1 MTKTSFLRVRPWVLL
16 LVLAAGTLRC
26 SENNVQPPT
35 PTAIAMVDGN
45 GQTGVAGESL
55 ANPLVVVVT
64 DEKGDPVQGVSV
76 HWDAGGSGSV
86 SSGSVETGANGR
98 ASVQRVLGPQPGEQ
112 STTAS
117 VAGLSGSPVT
127 FLAIATDGESSSLAV
142 TTQPSA
148 TAESGVA
155 LGAQPV
161 VQLRDPDGNDLAQ
174 SGVAVTA
181 SLATGSGTLG
191 GTLTEAT
198 NGAGGA
204 TFTDLAITG
213 PAGTYTIR
221 FSAPDFVPAV
231 SSAITVSTQ
240 SGNTIL
246 LITNPPTAALDREVF
261 DPAVQPVVQVRD
273 GSGNPVPGV
282 GVTAS
287 LTGGGGTLE
296 GTTTSTTDAQGFAKF
311 GDLGIDGAGAQTLE
325 FSTGLTSV
333 TATPVTLSALPSEAT
348 SGKWGPVVAWDIVP
362 LHIHLL
368 PSGKVLG
375 WGKYE
380 DGGVMGTMATRP
392 RLWDPAAGPP
402 TSAIEVQ
409 ADTMLFCSGHTLMA
423 DGRLMVTGGH
433 KRDNVGIDVTNIFDP
448 ASQTWTTGLPK
459 MAFGRWYPTVTT
471 LADGRVLTMAGND
484 SAGNVVTTPEIWE
497 NNNHWVPLPGAGSL
511 NIPYYPRN
519 FVAPDGR
526 IFMAGERIKSR
537 WFDVDGTAAGGR
549 GKWTTGPNHVWPF
562 NRDYGTA
569 AMYEAG
575 KILYTGGGGNPS
587 WSQSPDAKDDAPTAI
602 AEKIDLN
609 AGSPAW
615 SSAGMMEF
623 PRRHLNSTI
632 LPDGTVLITGG
643 TKGGGF
649 VDINLGDAARAAELW
664 DPKTN
669 QWKTLAA
676 NSVMRVYHSVSLLL
690 PDGTVLH
697 GASGNAMAGGAN
709 PVPVPDEA
717 NHEIFSPPY
726 LFKGAR
732 PTITSTPSSVSY
744 GQTFPVA
751 TPNAAQITDARW
763 IRLGSVTHAFDASQR
778 ANTLTFTRT
787 ATGVDVTAPADPN
800 LAPPGYY
807 LLFVLNRNGVPS
819 TGKIIRVG

>member
-375 WGKYE
+375 WGKDE

-433 KRDNVGIDVTNIFDP
+433 KRDNVGIDVTNNSTRRARPGRRACPKAILGRPVVQVWLAGSKMLVTSIPTLSLLCPPVTIRRPSAISVWPEQKSIVSACTSIALVGGP
-448 ASQTWTTGLPK
+448 AAGSHRRGRVAIVPITPPSSYLPHPRAFPLGNRWMCSGTMSQATTGPHFPLVASDGSADRVTGVAVTLVKPILNSRVCAPAPSMPRSPNFAKSWASVVDVVVPSNVPPPPVRLAVTPTPGTGLPEPSLTWTTGC
-459 MAFGRWYPTVTT
+459 T
-471 LADGRVLTMAGND
+471 
-484 SAGNVVTTPEIWE
+484 
-497 NNNHWVPLPGAGSL
+497 AGSKTSRSSAAVGGL
-511 NIPYYPRN
+511 VISRI
-519 FVAPDGR
+519 VLPDCV
-526 IFMAGERIKSR
+526 ET
-537 WFDVDGTAAGGR
+537 V
-549 GKWTTGPNHVWPF
+549 
-562 NRDYGTA
+562 
-569 AMYEAG
+569 
-575 KILYTGGGGNPS
+575 
-587 WSQSPDAKDDAPTAI
+587 I
-602 AEKIDLN
+602 AEET
-609 AGSPAW
+609 A
-615 SSAGMMEF
+615 
-623 PRRHLNSTI
+623 
-632 LPDGTVLITGG
+632 G
-643 TKGGGF
+643 TKSG
-649 VDINLGDAARAAELW
+649 AE
-664 DPKTN
+664 
-669 QWKTLAA
+669 
-676 NSVMRVYHSVSLLL
+676 
-690 PDGTVLH
+690 
-697 GASGNAMAGGAN
+697 
-709 PVPVPDEA
+709 
-717 NHEIFSPPY
+717 
-726 LFKGAR
+726 
-732 PTITSTPSSVSY
+732 
-744 GQTFPVA
+744 
-751 TPNAAQITDARW
+751 
-763 IRLGSVTHAFDASQR
+763 
-778 ANTLTFTRT
+778 
-787 ATGVDVTAPADPN
+787 
-800 LAPPGYY
+800 
-807 LLFVLNRNGVPS
+807 NRIV
-819 TGKIIRVG
+819 